1 MGFWL
6 IVCLTC
12 ILNLCIKSI
21 IMNIIKL
28 GRKNPGMYDTLDI
41 LNLHLRIREADIF
54 KNMSSHHCSGRQTL
68 KWGNPPS
75 SS

>member
-1 MGFWL
+1 
-6 IVCLTC
+6 
-12 ILNLCIKSI
+12 
-21 IMNIIKL
+21 MNTIKL

-54 KNMSSHHCSGRQTL
+54 KNMSGHHCSGRQTL